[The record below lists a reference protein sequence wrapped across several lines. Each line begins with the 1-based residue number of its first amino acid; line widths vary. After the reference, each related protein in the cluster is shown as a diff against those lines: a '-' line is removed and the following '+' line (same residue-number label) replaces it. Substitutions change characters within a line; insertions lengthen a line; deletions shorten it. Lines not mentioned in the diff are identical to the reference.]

1 MSIFIIPVVQP
12 RVIETYTCTCD
23 IIAWLIIR
31 VMVLSATCNNISF
44 IFCGSL
50 LLVEET
56 GVALRKFYLIM
67 LYTQLPYNHEHDGL

>member
-12 RVIETYTCTCD
+12 RVIETYTCD
-23 IIAWLIIR
+23 IITWLMIR

-67 LYTQLPYNHEHDGL
+67 LYTQLPYIHDHDGL